1 MAGGTEGL
9 LPAKSMVIR
18 PRRGTIDKG
27 KLEGRSRGLGRSAHL
42 RWIETEAAGFLQEGD
57 RRWSRKPARA
67 PLAGSAPVHP
77 RRRAGAPWM
86 RLDVANHAVVATSVG
101 SAKVRR
107 IDDGRRS
114 SAPTHGHIDG
124 GVPVVARR
132 REVAGCARL
141 DLVKGRRRLHATT
154 SQHGAMATTRRKR
167 RRLGRRRRAARL
179 G

>member
-1 MAGGTEGL
+1 
-9 LPAKSMVIR
+9 
-18 PRRGTIDKG
+18 
-27 KLEGRSRGLGRSAHL
+27 
-42 RWIETEAAGFLQEGD
+42 
-57 RRWSRKPARA
+57 
-67 PLAGSAPVHP
+67 
-77 RRRAGAPWM
+77 M
-86 RLDVANHAVVATSVG
+86 RLDVANHAVVATSAG

-114 SAPTHGHIDG
+114 SALTHGHIDG
-124 GVPVVARR
+124 GVLVVAQR
-132 REVAGCARL
+132 REAAGCARL